1 MRCVMKLPILPL
13 AALLLA
19 GCGGGDDVDVADYFN
34 AAPYANAACNHP
46 DGRLTTRRE
55 MRLFQHEIA
64 APRFAQGLQR
74 YYHRYGLT
82 FFSQQTV
89 QGVDQQ
95 YALDTNEVALSLAL
109 RKEFPGVDLNDESLP
124 TTNPELYQRIV
135 KSVMNFV
142 FQPVLAFARGHTAGT
157 QLTNLVVLPQ
167 ILRPGGEMLFP
178 PGAEVA
184 GLAISP
190 ALLQRF
196 ASMDVPE
203 LEAWKSLDLPADF
216 TPMMFLD
223 GKLLSQFIIRAPE
236 LVDLV
241 AAHEFGH
248 TGGLIHREEPH
259 NLMLP
264 GVTPGESTCTD
275 GLDDDQIQ
283 TMRETLGIST
293 PAPLRLKGEPPDPV
307 ASLQQVLPAADL
319 GAIARGDRK
328 ALARF
333 VRHFLH

>member
-1 MRCVMKLPILPL
+1 
-13 AALLLA
+13 
-19 GCGGGDDVDVADYFN
+19 
-34 AAPYANAACNHP
+34 
-46 DGRLTTRRE
+46 
-55 MRLFQHEIA
+55 
-64 APRFAQGLQR
+64 AQGLQR

-82 FFSQQTV
+82 FFSQQAV

-167 ILRPGGEMLFP
+167 ILRPGVEMLFP

-196 ASMDVPE
+196 ATMDVPE
-203 LEAWKSLDLPADF
+203 LEAWKSLDLPAD
-216 TPMMFLD
+216 
-223 GKLLSQFIIRAPE
+223 
-236 LVDLV
+236 
-241 AAHEFGH
+241 
-248 TGGLIHREEPH
+248 
-259 NLMLP
+259 
-264 GVTPGESTCTD
+264 
-275 GLDDDQIQ
+275 
-283 TMRETLGIST
+283 
-293 PAPLRLKGEPPDPV
+293 
-307 ASLQQVLPAADL
+307 
-319 GAIARGDRK
+319 
-328 ALARF
+328 
-333 VRHFLH
+333 